1 MPWIMTSNG
10 SSAPYVKIGFKN
22 NAFLWSSC
30 HRLSF
35 WTWCSCNIEGILSVG
50 WKTMKSTVDFHF
62 FDIANH
68 MSCIAFLLNFW
79 TLQRS
84 FCIGKLPFD
93 TSIYIR
99 PDFLRYLLDG
109 RGYLFLQISLQPS
122 DRWRSYCN
130 FPVCDLLPF
139 YVRTTKR
146 AYNKILLGNKI
157 VFGCANFPS
166 NSSLQQNYP
175 SV

>member
-1 MPWIMTSNG
+1 MTSNVL
-10 SSAPYVKIGFKN
+10 SVPYVKISFTN

-30 HRLSF
+30 HRLMF
-35 WTWCSCNIEGILSVG
+35 WLWCSCNIEGILSVG
-50 WKTMKSTVDFHF
+50 RKTTKRTEDFYF
-62 FDIANH
+62 FDISNQPL
-68 MSCIAFLLNFW
+68 CIAFLLNFW

-166 NSSLQQNYP
+166 NSSVQQNYP